1 MAMSDFEVFRRK
13 RKAYLEAALASGR
26 LKDEY
31 QDEET
36 AADPKYGRKIIR
48 KLRNENGI
56 ADRIPADAPKY
67 EDVFE
72 GLLADDPGGR
82 ILYEDY
88 LKHLTVM
95 VGLGEQETAERRA
108 SRNLIMET
116 VFRLY
121 FKPGV
126 DPVKRRSIVGAFQEY
141 NYAVELKCRKLSYIR
156 TACMYYGLW
165 LVRDI
170 PVDRIIAEKIEE
182 LLDKEVDCF
191 DDDMPLMYIPGF
203 NVPEAVKAESLKA
216 EDYDSIIREMDVIRF
231 YMLKHPQQIDI
242 QCLMSV
248 VTDNE
253 ELAAIYNRAVLLDEK
268 IDRYTVTE
276 DARGLDGSRWR
287 KLFNGWIMVRTFCLV
302 AGRILRF
309 IEEYRYSLVGEATKA
324 LEALLPEISYAL
336 VERNVRIALRWVILE
351 GSLYEFSLSQ
361 VSDSNLPE
369 KAEGKAD
376 CISLEAAS
384 DEERSLLVEALEKDR
399 RPIPVPGDLDLDD
412 YLPDLSFICM
422 KDKVPCGAVLVT
434 EGNDGNLVIELV
446 WSSDKTALAELIRC
460 AYEAAVFE
468 YGKDVKLTVAVMR
481 ERTAK
486 LVEGMVPTAVRQR
499 QIIRM
504 DNI

>member
-1 MAMSDFEVFRRK
+1 MSDFDVFRRK
-13 RKAYLEAALASGR
+13 RKAYLEAALAAGH

-36 AADPKYGRKIIR
+36 AADPKYGRKMIR

-82 ILYEDY
+82 IIYEDY
-88 LKHLTVM
+88 LNHLTVM

-108 SRNLIMET
+108 SRNLIMEMI
-116 VFRLY
+116 FRLY

-126 DPVKRRSIVGAFQEY
+126 DPAKRRSIVGAFQEY
-141 NYAVELKCRKLSYIR
+141 NYAVELKCRKISYIR

-182 LLDKEVDCF
+182 LLNREVDFF
-191 DDDMPLMYIPGF
+191 DDDMPLNYIPGF
-203 NVPEAVKAESLKA
+203 NVPEAGGEINIEA

-253 ELAAIYNRAVLLDEK
+253 ELARISNRAALLDEK
-268 IDRYTVTE
+268 IDRYTIT
-276 DARGLDGSRWR
+276 DAARGLDGSRWR
-287 KLFNGWIMVRTFCLV
+287 KLFNGWIMVRTFCIV
-302 AGRILRF
+302 TGRILRF

-324 LEALLPEISYAL
+324 LEKLLPEISYAL
-336 VERNVRIALRWVILE
+336 VERNVRIAMRRVILE
-351 GSLYEFSLSQ
+351 GSVYEFSLSE
-361 VSDSNLPE
+361 VSDSKPL
-369 KAEGKAD
+369 KKTEGKTD

-384 DEERSLLVEALEKDR
+384 EKQRDLLMEALEKDN
-399 RPIPVPGDLDLDD
+399 RPIPVPGDFDLDD
-412 YLPDLSFICM
+412 YLPDLSFICI
-422 KDKVPCGAVLVT
+422 KDKVPSGAVLVT
-434 EGNDGNLVIELV
+434 EGTDGNLVLELV
-446 WSSDKTALAELIRC
+446 WAMDKTALSELICC

-481 ERTAK
+481 DRTAK
-486 LVEGMVPTAVRQR
+486 LVESMVPTAVRQR
-499 QIIRM
+499 QIIRL
-504 DNI
+504 DNIL